1 MLYDNTD
8 FNYEVSLFKIP
19 GNDFKFENSS
29 KFLEPEEGFMRG
41 NLEKDT
47 FVPYK
52 QYTYFQLK
60 AENEQ
65 EKMLLKLMALSFA
78 INEMNLYLDL
88 HPEDKDTFE
97 KFKRN
102 INELNNLEL
111 NYVKKYGPM
120 VIEESD
126 KEKYDWLKNPWPWD
140 SMGGSM
146 YV

>member
-19 GNDFKFENSS
+19 GSDFKFENSS

-78 INEMNLYLDL
+78 INEMVL
-88 HPEDKDTFE
+88 
-97 KFKRN
+97 
-102 INELNNLEL
+102 
-111 NYVKKYGPM
+111 
-120 VIEESD
+120 
-126 KEKYDWLKNPWPWD
+126 W
-140 SMGGSM
+140 
-146 YV
+146 